1 MNIKNKEKQKVSQ
14 QTSVNWRT
22 FYHVL
27 KETRPPKL
35 TLGLAIFLSIVT
47 TLAGLIVPL
56 LLKGLVDG
64 FSEASLSASHIGWIG
79 AAFLAQALA
88 GGLSAYL
95 LNRSGQHMVAG
106 IRRRLWS
113 KLLVLPVPYY
123 DKNRTGETV
132 SRMTNDTN
140 VVRTLISDHLTNFA
154 TGLVAIAGSV
164 TLMLVLDWKMTLVL
178 LSALPVTMFVMIPL
192 GRKMHRIS
200 KGLQDETAK
209 FSGVLNQVLMEIRL
223 VKLSGSEKIEQR
235 NGEGGIKTL
244 YGFGLKEARIQ
255 AMIGPLMSFVMMAML
270 VVIIGYGGM
279 RVASGALSAGDLV
292 AFILYLVQIIM
303 PVGQITQ
310 FVTQLQ
316 KARGATERIVDTLG
330 EAEEDFAGGVVLE
343 NPQRPIT
350 LEGVTFAYEEKE
362 PVLDQVNFVIDPGKV
377 TAIVGP
383 SGSGKTTLFSLLERF
398 YLPQEGV
405 IRIGDEPISTYTL
418 TSWRS
423 AIGYVSQESPILAG
437 TIRDNII
444 YGLEREVSDDELKE
458 AARLAY
464 ADQFIEAFP
473 GSYNTEVG
481 ERGIKLSGGQRQR
494 IGIARALLR
503 NPSILMLDEATSS
516 LDSNSEK
523 YVQLALETL
532 MKGRTTLVIAH
543 RLSTVINADR
553 IVFLDNGKVTGTGTH
568 EELLDTHE
576 LYREFAQRQLHINGV
591 TSER

>member
-1 MNIKNKEKQKVSQ
+1 MDKKSREKQQVPQ
-14 QTSVNWRT
+14 HTSVNWRT
-22 FYHVL
+22 FYHLL

-35 TLGLAIFLSIVT
+35 TLGLAIFLSVIT

-164 TLMLVLDWKMTLVL
+164 TLMVILDWKMTLVL
-178 LSALPVTMFVMIPL
+178 LSALPITMLVMFPL
-192 GRKMHRIS
+192 GRMMHRIS

-223 VKLSGSEKIEQR
+223 VKLSGSEKIERR
-235 NGEGGIKTL
+235 NGEDGIKTL
-244 YGFGLKEARIQ
+244 YRFGLKEARVQ

-270 VVIIGYGGM
+270 VVVIGYGGM

-316 KARGATERIVDTLG
+316 KARGATERIVDTLR
-330 EAEEDFAGGVVLE
+330 ESEENFAGGVALE

-350 LEGVTFAYEEKE
+350 LEEVTFAYEEKE
-362 PVLDQVNFVIDPGKV
+362 PVLDRVSFTIDPGKV

-405 IRIGDEPISTYTL
+405 IRIGDEPISAYTL
-418 TSWRS
+418 SSWRS

-437 TIRDNII
+437 TIRDNIT

-458 AARLAY
+458 VARLAY

-473 GSYNTEVG
+473 ESYNTEVG

-503 NPSILMLDEATSS
+503 NPSILMMDEATSS

-532 MKGRTTLVIAH
+532 MRGRTTLVIAH
-543 RLSTVINADR
+543 RLSTVIDADR
-553 IVFLDNGKVTGTGTH
+553 IVFLDTGKVTGIGTH
-568 EELLDTHE
+568 AELLDTHE
-576 LYREFAQRQLHINGV
+576 LYREFARRQLQMVGV
-591 TSER
+591 SGDQ